1 MTRKTILV
9 LALACFACGGKRP
22 RSRGAS
28 DMPFSQTK
36 VDSWQ
41 VEVVSPPEGSKIV
54 VHMSVSG
61 HGEMLE
67 KIPMEEVEGQ
77 PNVFRGSL
85 IYGANI
91 LITIDVVKNGVGFCG
106 DEEIAYCGPI
116 RLWKDETSAG
126 NFVEKTVRFNSWKSN
141 PAKDDS
147 IVCKDGS
154 KEGLGHWQ
162 DYRCVYSNYVFE

>member
-1 MTRKTILV
+1 MTRKMLVV
-9 LALACFACGGKRP
+9 LALVLVACAGKRP
-22 RSRGAS
+22 HIR
-28 DMPFSQTK
+28 MPFSQTK

-41 VEVVSPPEGSKIV
+41 VEVISPPEGSKMV

-67 KIPMEEVEGQ
+67 KIPMEEVEDK

-91 LITIDVVKNGVGFCG
+91 LIAIDVIKDGVGFCA
-106 DEEIAYCGPI
+106 DEKIVYCGPI

-126 NFVEKTVRFNSWKSN
+126 EFVEKTVYLKSVKSN
-141 PAKDDS
+141 PVRDDYV
-147 IVCKDGS
+147 VCQDGTKKS
-154 KEGLGHWQ
+154 VGHWQ
-162 DYRCVYSNYVFE
+162 DSGCVYSNHVFE